1 MAALPRWLSFILLPP
16 HPSPFHS
23 LLLLTIPVPAAV
35 ALQAELL
42 STLLEWTAFPFSS
55 KDFLL
60 VLHRLILITKPD
72 PLAWFCQGRHSTQV
86 DGSSQDLPW
95 MPQHWFVLSVQS
107 ELHPQVSH
115 SLPILSLC
123 GCFCLGP
130 EHGKRCWTGQ
140 GSEPVARFPREPLD
154 WCSQFVNNSGLHLH
168 H

>member
-42 STLLEWTAFPFSS
+42 NTLLEWTAFPFSS

-86 DGSSQDLPW
+86 DGKFPRPPVDATALVCAECAVSCILKSLTVSPSC
-95 MPQHWFVLSVQS
+95 PCVVAFVLAQS
-107 ELHPQVSH
+107 MGRDAGQARALSQ
-115 SLPILSLC
+115 LPGS
-123 GCFCLGP
+123 
-130 EHGKRCWTGQ
+130 Q
-140 GSEPVARFPREPLD
+140 GNL
-154 WCSQFVNNSGLHLH
+154 
-168 H
+168 